1 MLKENNPSEKSKGV
15 GQTSRRDFLKITGS
29 GMGLLVIASVAGPF
43 TLPAKAFQGGPP
55 PFPKDLN
62 AYLHVHPNGRVTCMV
77 GKVELGA
84 GEMTSLAQCLAE
96 ELDVSY
102 DSVDMVMG
110 DTELCPWDMGTFGS
124 LCFNLYHT
132 VLRGAAAE
140 ARSVLLLM
148 ASEQMRVP
156 VEKLQVENGRISV
169 IGSPKDGITYAE
181 LVKDKRIERH
191 IEKVPLKDPQKHKLI
206 GTSPVRKDAL
216 AKVTG
221 KAHYAADVGLPGT
234 VYARVVRP
242 PAFGATLKSID
253 TSAAEKFGAKIV
265 RDGDFIV
272 VIHEKFDGVNKALS
286 LVKAD
291 WARENTGIDDET
303 IYAHLQTFAPK
314 LAVIKEQGS
323 LAEGEKL
330 VAANMGGMI
339 ERSYYN
345 AYCYH
350 SPIETHSV
358 VGQMENGKLTIYA
371 STQFPFGEQEGI
383 CKSLDMKPEN
393 VRIIA
398 TYVGGAF
405 GGKSNS
411 FQACLEIAKIAKL
424 APGKPI
430 MCVWDRAEDMYF
442 TQHRPAAF
450 IKIRSGLTKEGMLGY
465 YEYNV
470 FGAGQWGAD
479 TNYDIPNQKTSFVGS
494 WAPFEPSPKGMQPL
508 QVGPWRAPACNSNT
522 FANECQIDEMAHLAG
537 ADPAE
542 FRLKHLVTDKR
553 QKRVLESAMKQFGY
567 KPGTKL
573 PAGQGIGVATG
584 KLYNTYAAAIVQVAV
599 DSKTGA
605 VHVIRVVDAVDAGSI
620 VNPVGASMQVE
631 GCITMGIGSAL
642 TEEIHFKDGEVL
654 DHNFDSYEI
663 PHFSSIPK
671 MEVVLVENR
680 EMPPLGIGE
689 PPIVVIGPAIA
700 NAIFNAVGAR
710 VRHLPMTPTRVKA
723 AMAKA

>member
-1 MLKENNPSEKSKGV
+1 MLKENNPSEKSKSF

-43 TLPAKAFQGGPP
+43 ALPAKAFQGGPP

-62 AYLHVHPNGRVTCMV
+62 AYLHIHPNGRVTCMV
-77 GKVELGA
+77 GKVEIGA
-84 GEMTSLAQCLAE
+84 GEKTSLAQCLAE

-140 ARSVLLLM
+140 ARAVLLQM
-148 ASEQMRVP
+148 ASEQLRVP
-156 VEKLQVENGRISV
+156 VEKLQVENGRITV

-191 IEKVPLKDPQKHKLI
+191 LEKIPLKDPQKHKVI

-216 AKVTG
+216 EKVTG
-221 KAHYAADVGLPGT
+221 KAHYVADLGLPGT
-234 VYARVVRP
+234 LYARVVRP

-253 TSAAEKFGAKIV
+253 TSAAEKFGAKVV
-265 RDGDFIV
+265 RDGDFIAV
-272 VIHEKFDGVNKALS
+272 VHEKFDGANKALS
-286 LVKAD
+286 LVKAE
-291 WARENTGIDDET
+291 WVREKTGINDDT
-303 IYAHLQTFAPK
+303 IYAHLETFAPQ

-330 VAANMGGMI
+330 AAAAAKGI
-339 ERSYYN
+339 VERKYYN

-350 SPIETHSV
+350 APMETTGSLAK
-358 VGQMENGKLTIYA
+358 MENGKLTLWS
-371 STQFPFGEQEGI
+371 STQFPFGVQEGI
-383 CKSLDMKPEN
+383 FKALSMKPEE

-398 TYVGGAF
+398 PYVGGAF
-405 GGKSNS
+405 GGKSNG
-411 FQACLEIAKIAKL
+411 FQSALEAAKL
-424 APGKPI
+424 AKAMPGKPV
-430 MCVWDRAEDMYF
+430 MCIWDRAEDIYF
-442 TQHRPAAF
+442 TQHRPAAVVH
-450 IKIRSGLTKEGMLGY
+450 IRSGLTKDGMIGL
-465 YEYNV
+465 YEYKT
-470 FGAGQWGAD
+470 FGAGMWGAD

-508 QVGPWRAPACNSNT
+508 FVGPWRAPACNTNT
-522 FANECQIDEMAHLAG
+522 FANESQIDEMAHLAG
-537 ADPAE
+537 ADPVE

-553 QKRVLESAMKQFGY
+553 QKRVLEAAVKQFGY

-573 PAGQGIGVATG
+573 PSGQGIGVATG
-584 KLYNTYAAAIVQVAV
+584 KLYNTYAAAIVLVEV
-599 DSKTGA
+599 NSKTGA
-605 VHVIRVVDAVDAGSI
+605 VHVKRVVDAVDAGSI

-642 TEEIHFKDGEVL
+642 SEEIHFKDGEVL

-710 VRHLPMTPTRVKA
+710 VRHLPMTPERVKA